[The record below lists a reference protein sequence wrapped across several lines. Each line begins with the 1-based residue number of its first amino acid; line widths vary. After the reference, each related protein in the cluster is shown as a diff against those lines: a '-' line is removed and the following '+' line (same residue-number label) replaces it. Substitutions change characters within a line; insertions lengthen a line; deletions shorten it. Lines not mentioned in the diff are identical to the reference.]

1 MHKVLFRGVD
11 EGADDEA
18 TESGVGIGVS
28 VGIAVGFLAV
38 GSEFL
43 LPLSTEF
50 GSVQDDRGLVNR
62 VLESRDSALAFGR
75 NRTFIRMFNRISMRA
90 TIASAH
96 NNLVVRG
103 EFARH
108 GVERMRES
116 GACHRV
122 RQSRALTD
130 DHVVVRALDAST
142 LSSSSRN
149 SRMFSEGDSSL
160 PSEGIR
166 ISNYGCKGTEN
177 FTDLQVFEGKIV
189 ILV

>member
-1 MHKVLFRGVD
+1 MD

-38 GSEFL
+38 GSVFL
-43 LPLSTEF
+43 LPFGTEF

-75 NRTFIRMFNRISMRA
+75 NRTFIRMFDRISMRA

-96 NNLVVRG
+96 NNLFFRS

-122 RQSRALTD
+122 RQSHALTND
-130 DHVVVRALDAST
+130 DVVVRALDAST

-177 FTDLQVFEGKIV
+177 LRNMQVFV
-189 ILV
+189 